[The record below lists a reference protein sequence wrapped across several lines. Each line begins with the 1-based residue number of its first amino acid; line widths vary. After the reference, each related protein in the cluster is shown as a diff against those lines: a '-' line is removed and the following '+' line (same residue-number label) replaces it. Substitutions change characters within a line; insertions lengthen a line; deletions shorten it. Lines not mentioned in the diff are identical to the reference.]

1 MSSAARTG
9 AGSASHTPAGR
20 RPGLGRR
27 LRGRQDR
34 NLWFTLFVAPFLV
47 GLLVFVYVP
56 IVWSAYLSFF
66 DARATVHPTRFVGWA
81 NYSQLLH
88 DAQFRSSLLVFIAF
102 AVLIVPLT
110 YACSLA
116 LALLLNGLRW
126 GQAFFRSVFFIPTA
140 VSYVIAA
147 MIWRISFFNGGRFGL
162 VNSLLRQVGG
172 HNVDWLSGENHGY
185 WLAIITLRLWLQ
197 VGFYMILLI
206 AGLNAIP
213 SDTYEAAAIDGATGW
228 RLLRHITLP
237 QLRASTVAVLMLL
250 LINAFQAF
258 DEFYNL
264 LSGVNGTYPPF
275 ARPPLVHLFLISL
288 GGSNQNLGL
297 GGAGTM
303 ILTAIIVF
311 FGVLQNWLVNR
322 GDADRRPRR
331 KHRTPAAH
339 DPADGATTTLPA
351 ATGARA

>member
-1 MSSAARTG
+1 MSTSAQVGDTSAAATLP
-9 AGSASHTPAGR
+9 ASR
-20 RPGLGRR
+20 RPSIGRR
-27 LRGRQDR
+27 LRGNQDR
-34 NLWFTLFVAPFLV
+34 NLWFFIFVAPFFV
-47 GLLVFVYVP
+47 GLLVFVYIP

-66 DARATVHPTRFVGWA
+66 DARATVNPTKFVGFG
-81 NYSQLLH
+81 NYSYLLN
-88 DAQFRSSLLVFIAF
+88 DPQFRSSLLVFIAF

-110 YACSLA
+110 YLCSLG

-126 GQAFFRSVFFIPTA
+126 GQAFFRSAFFIPTA

-162 VNSLLRQVGG
+162 VNSLLRQLGG
-172 HNVDWLSGENHGY
+172 SNIDWLRGANYGY
-185 WLAIITLRLWLQ
+185 WVALVSLRLWLQ

-206 AGLNAIP
+206 AGLNRIP
-213 SDTYEAAAIDGATGW
+213 TETYEAAAIDGASGW
-228 RLLRHITLP
+228 RLIRYITLP

-288 GGSNQNLGL
+288 GGSNQDLGL

-303 ILTAIIVF
+303 ILTVIIVI
-311 FGVLQNWLVNR
+311 FGVAQNALANWSQ
-322 GDADRRPRR
+322 RREER
-331 KHRTPAAH
+331 
-339 DPADGATTTLPA
+339 
-351 ATGARA
+351 